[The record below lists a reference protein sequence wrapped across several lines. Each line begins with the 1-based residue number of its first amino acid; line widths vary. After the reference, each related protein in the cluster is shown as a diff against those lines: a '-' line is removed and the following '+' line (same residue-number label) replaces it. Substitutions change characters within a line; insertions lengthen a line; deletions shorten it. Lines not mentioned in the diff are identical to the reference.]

1 MRFFYFYIKSIVFPI
16 REMNFDQVIKDK
28 IFRSFEEFSFLLNKW
43 QKKNFKLVFTNG
55 CFDIL
60 HRGHADSLIKSASF
74 GDKLIV
80 GLNSDSSVKILKGSD
95 RPVFDQE
102 SRAYL
107 LASLQMV
114 DAVVIFEEETPYELI
129 GKIQPD
135 VLVKGSEYKL
145 EEIAGYDIVL
155 AKGGTVERIELTPGF
170 STSETIR
177 RINSKI

>member
-1 MRFFYFYIKSIVFPI
+1 MKSWKTH
-16 REMNFDQVIKDK
+16 NY
-28 IFRSFEEFSFLLNKW
+28 
-43 QKKNFKLVFTNG
+43 KLVFTNG

-60 HRGHADSLIKSASF
+60 HRGHVDSLIKSAAF

-80 GLNSDSSVKILKGSD
+80 GLNSDASVKLLKGPD
-95 RPVFDQE
+95 RPIFDQQ

-114 DAVVIFEEETPYELI
+114 DAVILFDEETPYELI

-135 VLVKGSEYKL
+135 VLVKGSEYKI

-170 STSETIR
+170 STSEIIR
-177 RINSKI
+177 KINFKTQNPKSKFQNSSIPEQSINNHK